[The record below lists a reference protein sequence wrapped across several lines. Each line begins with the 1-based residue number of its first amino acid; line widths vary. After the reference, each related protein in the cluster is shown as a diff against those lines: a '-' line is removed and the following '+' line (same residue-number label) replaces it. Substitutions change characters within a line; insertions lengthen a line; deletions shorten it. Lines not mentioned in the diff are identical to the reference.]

1 GVVASVDGRPVR
13 VGRRV
18 HLESASSSEELS
30 QKVAGLEADGATTVW
45 VADGDRV
52 IGVIALA
59 DTLKADAAAAVASL
73 KKRGLRTLMITGD
86 NAASAAA
93 IAQRAGVDS
102 VEAELLPQDKVR
114 VVKDL
119 QVQGAKV
126 AMVGDGVN
134 DAPALAQADLGIA
147 MGAGAEVAI
156 EAADITLIG
165 DDPNLIPAALE
176 LSQRTLRNIK
186 QNLFWAFFYNVIAI
200 PAAAFGLLDPMIA
213 AAAMAF
219 SSVSVVLNALRL
231 RRWSFSG

>member
-1 GVVASVDGRPVR
+1 

-93 IAQRAGVDS
+93 IAEQAGVDS